1 MLTYSLVDQWWIL
14 ATLQGDC
21 LHINCFES
29 YSQNNPV
36 VVTYQNN
43 LRRSRRF
50 SWCRNKM
57 LQFNYNIM
65 LISWLL
71 RIFCSRL
78 LRQSSWTTQM
88 LLNVKVGL
96 CFDHLSFVIL
106 LVTLV
111 TLINVLTWNSAQMRF
126 FGALNDAEIEEKVWK
141 KKFLNFSFWFF
152 FPFFAVLKVWCP
164 ERKMYGFWTVWIL

>member
-1 MLTYSLVDQWWIL
+1 MQKVMSQRSTGSGTRCIHANIFPGWSKVNL

-43 LRRSRRF
+43 LRRSCRF

-65 LISWLL
+65 LVNWLL
-71 RIFCSRL
+71 RI
-78 LRQSSWTTQM
+78 LRCRWTTQM

-111 TLINVLTWNSAQMRF
+111 TLINVLTWNSAQMCF
-126 FGALNDAEIEEKVWK
+126 K
-141 KKFLNFSFWFF
+141 
-152 FPFFAVLKVWCP
+152 WCHHKSP
-164 ERKMYGFWTVWIL
+164 YN

>member
-43 LRRSRRF
+43 LRRGRSF

-152 FPFFAVLKVWCP
+152 SHFLQC
-164 ERKMYGFWTVWIL
+164 

>member
-1 MLTYSLVDQWWIL
+1 MKSRQCVARLDICPEHALGIWICGCSLFYRRELLISKSADFEALSTIEIHANIFPGWSKVNL

-21 LHINCFES
+21 LQINCFES

-78 LRQSSWTTQM
+78 LRQSGWTTQM

-96 CFDHLSFVIL
+96 CFDHLNFVIL

-111 TLINVLTWNSAQMRF
+111 TLINVLT
-126 FGALNDAEIEEKVWK
+126 
-141 KKFLNFSFWFF
+141 
-152 FPFFAVLKVWCP
+152 
-164 ERKMYGFWTVWIL
+164 